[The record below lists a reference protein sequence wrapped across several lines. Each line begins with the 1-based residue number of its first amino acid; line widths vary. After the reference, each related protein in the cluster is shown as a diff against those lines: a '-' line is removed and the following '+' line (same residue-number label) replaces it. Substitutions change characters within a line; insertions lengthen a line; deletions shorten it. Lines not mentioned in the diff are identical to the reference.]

1 MVHRCRAAL
10 CSRRGETLVEVLTA
24 FALLLLFLSGFAA
37 SLHTAAALQQRAA
50 DTRARGRRL
59 HHGAAPAVRRAA
71 RCAGRQRRVCVP
83 GPGRGGGFH
92 GRGCPARDGHCP
104 GRSGGGQALYLPPL
118 RRPRTVNR
126 PPVLQRRG
134 GATLVEL
141 LICLALLGALCALAA
156 ALVHPFAVQYARNPG
171 RFPRADDRRY
181 HCGRAARR
189 SFQARGTLRLADA
202 AQTAG
207 EAGQVFAPAADPE
220 GRSGAA
226 LEFGIPGGYFLLLDA
241 GAVPQTALPQGGSV
255 PEQAAGTLHR
265 RYYAA
270 VSEPGQG
277 DSYVYHG
284 PGGYVADGYA
294 DAFAG
299 GFIWAMRWRC
309 ALRCRARPPA
319 RRAKPA

>member
-1 MVHRCRAAL
+1 M
-10 CSRRGETLVEVLTA
+10 
-24 FALLLLFLSGFAA
+24 
-37 SLHTAAALQQRAA
+37 
-50 DTRARGRRL
+50 
-59 HHGAAPAVRRAA
+59 
-71 RCAGRQRRVCVP
+71 
-83 GPGRGGGFH
+83 
-92 GRGCPARDGHCP
+92 
-104 GRSGGGQALYLPPL
+104 
-118 RRPRTVNR
+118 NR

-141 LICLALLGALCALAA
+141 LVCLALLGALCALAA
-156 ALVHPFAVQYARNPG
+156 ALVHPFAVQYARIQAVS
-171 RFPRADDRRY
+171 RAQMIADTIVEEL
-181 HCGRAARR
+181 R
-189 SFQARGTLRLADA
+189 SDLLQARGTLRLADA

-207 EAGQVFAPAADPE
+207 EAGQVFAPVADPE

-299 GFIWAMRWRC
+299 GFYMGDAV
-309 ALRCRARPPA
+309 ALRFAVQSTAPGAAGETCVTALAVEVSVSRAGSEQPLYTRRTVLDTPNRPRLLTA
-319 RRAKPA
+319 RDAAPGRDTAE